1 MAAKIHVTGPAHIYV
16 GHKSELTGANVTQNA
31 LYLGT
36 CEKSPEFE
44 TEFKWGDIQNDIAG
58 GAPIDL
64 IFKGMSSKLQFLMT
78 RFNDANIQNFVGN
91 VNSRDKR
98 HGKTHQPG
106 ITDGGQIGSL
116 SEYSS
121 SSVASSGY
129 WLAVKFEFSTLTQV
143 DSSIPRGYYFP
154 SVTPSQFG
162 YEEGGLGTNAK
173 KLQLGVEAHATVV
186 KSGASGYHAEPAKAG
201 MTDGNYILRLY
212 STDTSVFDFSALPN
226 IN

>member
-1 MAAKIHVTGPAHIYV
+1 MPAKIHVTGPAHVYV
-16 GHKSELTGANVTQNA
+16 GHKSSLPAAA

-78 RFNDANIQNFVGN
+78 RFNDANVQNFVGN
-91 VNSRDKR
+91 VNSRDIR

-121 SSVASSGY
+121 SSVFSSGY

-143 DSSIPRGYYFP
+143 DSSIPRGYFFP

-162 YEEGGLGTNAK
+162 YEEGSLGTNAK
-173 KLQLGVEAHATVV
+173 KLQLGVEAHASVV
-186 KSGASGYHAEPAKAG
+186 KPGVYGLAGANAG
-201 MTDGNYILRLY
+201 MTAGNYILRLY
-212 STDTSVFDFSALPN
+212 TTDTAIFDFATLPN
-226 IN
+226 ID

>member
-1 MAAKIHVTGPAHIYV
+1 MAAKIHVTGPAHVYV
-16 GHKSELTGANVTQNA
+16 GHKSDLPAAG

-36 CEKSPEFE
+36 CEKSPDFE

-64 IFKGMSSKLQFLMT
+64 IFKGMVSKLQFLMT
-78 RFNDANIQNFVGN
+78 RFNDANVQNFVGN

-98 HGKTHQPG
+98 HGKAHQPG

-121 SSVASSGY
+121 SSVVSSGY
-129 WLAVKFEFSTLTQV
+129 WLAVKFEFSTLLQV
-143 DSSIPRGYYFP
+143 DSSIPRGYFFP

-162 YEEGGLGTNAK
+162 YEEGSLGTNAK
-173 KLQLGVEAHATVV
+173 KLQLGVEAHASVV
-186 KSGASGYHAEPAKAG
+186 KPGAYGLAGVNAG
-201 MTDGNYILRLY
+201 MTAGNYILRLY
-212 STDTSVFDFSALPN
+212 TTDTSVFNFATLPS
-226 IN
+226 ID